1 MIERYFGTEEEDK
14 VVAPQIDENAQQ
26 YQFNAGQ
33 DNVPMDGFK
42 F

>member
-14 VVAPQIDENAQQ
+14 TVAPQIDENSQQ
-26 YQFNAGQ
+26 YQFNPS
-33 DNVPMDGFK
+33 DNVGLGGFQ